1 MHLDGRLL
9 RLRSPGQAIAAGIAL
24 VPEERR
30 SQGISPALSVL
41 ENLTLAGLGRFSRW
55 GLLSRRQEQAQ
66 TLRLIDELAIRAPGP
81 HAAVN
86 QLSGGNQQKVALGKW
101 LSRRSA
107 VYLLDE
113 PCVGVVVGAK
123 VEIYRV
129 IGRLVQ
135 EGAAVLVLS
144 SDLPELLGISDRIV
158 VLHRGEIAAEFRAGE
173 VDSDQLLACATGAS
187 RASAGRAREVEHA

>member
-1 MHLDGRLL
+1 M
-9 RLRSPGQAIAAGIAL
+9 
-24 VPEERR
+24 
-30 SQGISPALSVL
+30 
-41 ENLTLAGLGRFSRW
+41 
-55 GLLSRRQEQAQ
+55 
-66 TLRLIDELAIRAPGP
+66 
-81 HAAVN
+81 
-86 QLSGGNQQKVALGKW
+86 
-101 LSRRSA
+101 
-107 VYLLDE
+107 
-113 PCVGVVVGAK
+113 GAK

-187 RASAGRAREVEHA
+187 RAFAGRAREVEHA